1 MHAPVFLVGSRR
13 GKEKHDVTFN
23 QIKQLFAF
31 ETQGKY
37 CAEILFSVNESTKFN
52 FCWMGKTSDD
62 AGEDVYWFGL
72 TPDGKYA
79 FDYPTFEEFST
90 VKVFD
95 GKSLFEMWD
104 DITVLEINGC
114 DPIEMLT
121 MYLSKRD

>member
-1 MHAPVFLVGSRR
+1 MI
-13 GKEKHDVTFN
+13 TFD
-23 QIKQLFAF
+23 QIKQLFEF
-31 ETQGKY
+31 DTEKKFCT
-37 CAEILFSVNESTKFN
+37 EIAFSVNSNDKFK

-79 FDYPTFEEFST
+79 FDYPKFEEFCSA
-90 VKVFD
+90 KVFD
-95 GKSLFEMWD
+95 GKSLFEIWY

-121 MYLSKRD
+121 MYLSKRN